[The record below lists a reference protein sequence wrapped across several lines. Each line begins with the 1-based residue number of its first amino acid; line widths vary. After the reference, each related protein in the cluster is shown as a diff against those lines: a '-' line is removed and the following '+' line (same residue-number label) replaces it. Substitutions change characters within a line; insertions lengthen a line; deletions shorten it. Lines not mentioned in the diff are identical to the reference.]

1 MLTFDFSAF
10 NATAVANNINGTNS
24 DVTGYLIDSD
34 SMLAS
39 EGSDVNQLLGVVSFD
54 PSITFSDTT
63 TSLVMSMNVG
73 EGMTLGNN
81 GSNQLFIG
89 SGPFQ
94 SLISVD

>member
-1 MLTFDFSAF
+1 
-10 NATAVANNINGTNS
+10 
-24 DVTGYLIDSD
+24 LICHD
-34 SMLAS
+34 
-39 EGSDVNQLLGVVSFD
+39 
-54 PSITFSDTT
+54 
-63 TSLVMSMNVG
+63 VG